1 VYRIEAIST
10 RIRRELRRI
19 PSADRKR
26 VVTAIRRLAEEP
38 RPPGI
43 KQLAPNVYRLRIGP
57 YRVIYRVFDEERVV
71 LIGRIARRS
80 ESTYRDWEDLF
91 E

>member
-1 VYRIEAIST
+1 MYRIEAIST